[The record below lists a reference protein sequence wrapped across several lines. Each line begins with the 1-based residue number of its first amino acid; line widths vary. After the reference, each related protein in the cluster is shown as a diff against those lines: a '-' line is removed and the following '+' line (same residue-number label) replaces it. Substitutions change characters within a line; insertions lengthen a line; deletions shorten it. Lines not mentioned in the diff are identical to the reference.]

1 MLQAEST
8 HAAPFPTPE
17 KALRAA
23 AGLWLVIALVGLWAF
38 VAYIVLSYG
47 ATAAR
52 GDLPAWGDQS
62 LKGYVRGD
70 LAGNIV
76 FASHLTMAAVMSLGG
91 ALQLAPRLRARWPA
105 FHRWNGRAFLAAAF
119 AAAIGGL
126 YLVWV
131 RQATTTRLGA
141 FAISLDAAL
150 ILAFGILAWRAAWAR
165 DFAAH
170 RRWAMRTFMV
180 ANGVWFM
187 RLGYMAWVILNGGA
201 VGMTD
206 RLDGPFDIFLAFA
219 AYLVPWAVLELYLRV
234 RGRGG
239 GPAKY
244 ALAGGLM
251 AVVALTA
258 VGVFGAMAFMWWP
271 RIAQALAT

>member
-1 MLQAEST
+1 MVQAEST
-8 HAAPFPTPE
+8 HAAQFPTAE
-17 KALRAA
+17 RALGAA
-23 AGLWLVIALVGLWAF
+23 AGLWLAIALVGLWAF

-47 ATAAR
+47 AFAAQ
-52 GDLPAWGDQS
+52 GDLAAWSDQS

-70 LAGNIV
+70 VAGNLV
-76 FASHLTMAAVMSLGG
+76 FASHLMMAGVMSLGG
-91 ALQLAPRLRARWPA
+91 ALQLAPSLRTRWRA
-105 FHRWNGRAFLAAAF
+105 FHRWNGRAFLTAAF
-119 AAAIGGL
+119 AAALGGL

-131 RQATTTRLGA
+131 RHATTTRLGA
-141 FAISLDAAL
+141 VGITLNAAL
-150 ILAFGILAWRAAWAR
+150 ILGFGTLAWRAAWAR

-187 RLGYMAWVILNGGA
+187 RLGYMAWVMLNGGP

-206 RLDGPFDIFLAFA
+206 RLDGPFDIFLSFA
-219 AYLVPWAVLELYLRV
+219 AYLVPWALLEVYLRV
-234 RGRGG
+234 QSRGCA
-239 GPAKY
+239 PAKY

-251 AVVALTA
+251 VVNALTA
-258 VGVFGAMAFMWWP
+258 LGGFGAVAFMWTP